1 MYRIEIEKADGNC
14 FFYGQPH
21 LTEDGQWFH
30 TVEDADVTAEK
41 LWRTHSHTGE
51 YARFSVVEN
60 SDGTI
65 TDWEC

>member
-14 FFYGQPH
+14 FFYGQPDE
-21 LTEDGQWFH
+21 EDGRWFD

-41 LWRTHSHTGE
+41 LWRMRGATGE

>member
-1 MYRIEIEKADGNC
+1 MFRIEVEKADGNC
-14 FFYGQPH
+14 FFYGEAEFEGG
-21 LTEDGQWFH
+21 LYFD
-30 TVEDADVTAEK
+30 TVEDADCVAEK
-41 LWRTHSHTGE
+41 LWRTKSDTGI